1 MSLKDRVLKIENIED
16 ILRCVNLA
24 SLLEL
29 SGYPKP
35 GNVHRNKD
43 FNNTRFEHFLAGI
56 AAIQPSFKNFCERVF
71 HEPNIDEGD
80 YSKIKLGLFFQNAAE
95 QMMKW
100 QKGGNVLLG
109 HILILG
115 PLLAAATISLRR
127 KKFSFVFFI
136 KTIQKVIED
145 STIEDT
151 ILLYQAIRKCN
162 PGGLG
167 TINKYDLNDNKA
179 FTDLENDQMNLKK
192 IFDFSKDSDLISL
205 EYSTGYNIILNEGL
219 PYYFKVFEETDDIN
233 TATVNLFLKILSQH
247 PDTLI
252 IRKSGLKKA
261 LEVSELTQKII
272 NFGGISSKK
281 GLEMVMDL
289 DSQLQM
295 QRGRLNPGT
304 TADLIAGTIFC
315 ALLFGLRY

>member
-1 MSLKDRVLKIENIED
+1 MSLKDKVLKIDSIED

-29 SGYPKP
+29 SGHPKP

-43 FNNTRFEHFLAGI
+43 FINTRFEHFLAGI
-56 AAIQPSFKNFCERVF
+56 AAIQPNFKEFCERSF
-71 HEPNIDEGD
+71 HEPDIIKGD
-80 YSKIKLGLFFQNAAE
+80 YSKIQLGLFFNNAAE

-100 QKGGNVLLG
+100 QNGGNVLLG

-127 KKFSFVFFI
+127 KKFSFDFFTN
-136 KTIQKVIED
+136 TIQKVIED

-151 ILLYQAIRKCN
+151 ISLYQAIRKCN

-167 TINKYDLNDNKA
+167 AINKYDINNDEA
-179 FTDLENDQMNLKK
+179 IADLKKDHMNLKK
-192 IFDFSKDSDLISL
+192 IFDFSKENDLISL

-219 PYYFKVFEETDDIN
+219 SYYFEVFEKTNNIN
-233 TATVNLFLKILSQH
+233 TATVNCFLKILSQH

-252 IRKSGLKKA
+252 NRKSGFEEALK
-261 LEVSELTQKII
+261 VSQYAQKII
-272 NFGGISSKK
+272 DLGGIMSKK
-281 GLEMVMDL
+281 GLKMALEL
-289 DSQLQM
+289 DSLLQA
-295 QRGRLNPGT
+295 QNGRLNPGT
-304 TADLIAGTIFC
+304 TADLIAGVIFC
-315 ALLFGLRY
+315 TLLFGLRY